1 MSADLGKIID
11 ALEDLKSD
19 EIKRRLA
26 AISQL
31 GNIARAFGPDKTRQ
45 LIVPFLKEYEEE
57 DEEILLELS
66 NQLIQ
71 VARLLPEKDASLPE
85 LISHYPIFLNYE
97 DNSVTSEGL
106 RSLEAIVR
114 EFNVKHDCLILL
126 AKKLMATGTPK
137 GAISASR
144 LVCRLAAYIPTKH
157 NNEVVKILTDNAS
170 HRLINV
176 RTETAIALR
185 EILLEGGFY
194 EFAALTALKRL
205 VKDSQGTVQVFAFET
220 LCWKGHSKQY
230 FQASL
235 FPLVLSCI
243 EVKNWR
249 IRFVMVRQLTNI
261 LGSLDPKSRKS
272 VTALFSKCLNDAEQ
286 EVSVLAVETLKAA
299 LPFIDLDDLVEKILP
314 ELTKMTT
321 SESPEVKMAL
331 AGTIPSLA
339 PALVKVPDAFA
350 QVKSIITAL
359 SKDPSPDIKAR
370 LMVNIEPYL
379 KTVNAQTTNLAFIGI
394 VYELMADKN
403 WKVRVQGL
411 KALEVLAIKFPEDFG
426 QDDKVL
432 KTFNDKLTDRIS
444 SVRRHSILCLK
455 GIGVAQGSAWIE
467 KNFLPIIHAYIDHQT
482 YLFRFNFLFGIA
494 EVFKTLSP
502 TVQTKEADLVVKM
515 TRDAVPNIRFQ
526 ALLVLLQFG
535 QLLDDKNM
543 EERVRKTAD
552 AMVSDA
558 DGEVRRLAKIIAST
572 KDLKSI
578 VEREPEFGN

>member
-26 AISQL
+26 AVAQL

-66 NQLIQ
+66 NQLVH

-97 DNSVTSEGL
+97 DNSVASEGL

-126 AKKLMATGTPK
+126 AKKLMAAGTSK
-137 GAISASR
+137 GAISATR

-176 RTETAIALR
+176 RTETAISLR

-205 VKDSQGTVQVFAFET
+205 VKDPQSSVQVFAFET
-220 LCWKGHSKQY
+220 LCWKTHSKQY

-235 FPLVLSCI
+235 FPLVLSCL

-249 IRFVMVRQLTNI
+249 IRYVMVRQLTNI
-261 LGSLDPKSRKS
+261 LGSLEPKSRKP
-272 VTALFSKCLNDAEQ
+272 VTALFAKCLNDSEL
-286 EVSVLAVETLKAA
+286 EVSVLAIEVLKNA
-299 LPFIDLDDLVEKILP
+299 LPLIDVDDLAEKILP
-314 ELTKMTT
+314 ELAKMTT
-321 SESPEVKMAL
+321 SDNAEVKGAL
-331 AGTIPSLA
+331 AGTISSLS
-339 PALVKVPDAFA
+339 PVLVKVTDAFA
-350 QVKSIITAL
+350 QVKAIITAL

-370 LMVNIEPYL
+370 LMLNIEPYL
-379 KTVNAQTTNLAFIGI
+379 KTVNAQTTNLAFVGI
-394 VYELMADKN
+394 AYELAADKN

-411 KALEVLAIKFPEDFG
+411 KALEVLATKFPEDFG

-444 SVRRHSILCLK
+444 SVRRHSLLCLK
-455 GIGVAQGSAWIE
+455 GIGMVQGQAWLE
-467 KNFLPIIHAYIDHQT
+467 KNYLPIIHAYIDHQT
-482 YLFRFNFLFGIA
+482 YLYRFNFLFGVA
-494 EVFKTLSP
+494 EVFKNLTP
-502 TVQTKEADLVVKM
+502 TAQAKEADLVIKM
-515 TRDAVPNIRFQ
+515 TRDAVPNVRFQ
-526 ALLVLLQFG
+526 ALLVLLQFA
-535 QLLDDKNM
+535 QILEDKGM
-543 EERVRKTAD
+543 EDRVRKTAD
-552 AMVSDA
+552 AMVSDV
-558 DGEVRRLAKIIAST
+558 DGEVRRLAKVIAST
-572 KDLKSI
+572 KELKTI